1 MRCENDRNVSGFQD
15 MTESDAAPA
24 EAGAYRRTRF
34 FQIGFPRCGTSSIAA
49 FFNRCGI
56 PCVHHDR
63 ARLARRMRANLEAG
77 ARPLEGYDHRY
88 LAFTDMDLNTAD
100 DYFDAFK
107 HYAALHRAYSG
118 KFILNTRPRER
129 WVRSIMMHK
138 ARWGRRKLL
147 QHYDLRFGTMD
158 LDRVAELWREEWE
171 EHHRRVREEIPAGI
185 LLEFD
190 IESDPPERLC
200 DFAGVPH
207 SCARFYTHENA
218 TMNRFGRFLGAS
230 VPLAVKHR
238 IPAGLKGPLKNLLR
252 LR

>member
-1 MRCENDRNVSGFQD
+1 MRRENGRNVSVFQD
-15 MTESDAAPA
+15 MIESHAVPA
-24 EAGAYRRTRF
+24 EAGANRRTRF
-34 FQIGFPRCGTSSIAA
+34 FQIGFPRCGTTSIAA

-63 ARLARRMRANLEAG
+63 GRLAQRMRANLEAG
-77 ARPLEGYDHRY
+77 GRPLEGYDHRY
-88 LAFTDMDLNTAD
+88 LAFTDMSLDAAD

-107 HYAALHRAYSG
+107 HYAELRRAYGG
-118 KFILNTRPRER
+118 KFILNTRPREH
-129 WVRSIMMHK
+129 WVRSIMMQR
-138 ARWGRRKLL
+138 ARRGRRHLHR
-147 QHYDLRFGTMD
+147 HYELRFGTTD

-207 SCARFYTHENA
+207 SCARFYTQENA
-218 TMNRFGRFLGAS
+218 AMNRFGRFLGAS

-252 LR
+252 AR